1 MAAAPHSIAIRGWPG
16 FHSASRRSMNPD
28 LTAHHCVDLGLLLG
42 IGIAAKFFQILTSYP
57 NLEEYFIMHGLLV
70 AAPARPID

>member
-1 MAAAPHSIAIRGWPG
+1 
-16 FHSASRRSMNPD
+16 MNPD
-28 LTAHHCVDLGLLLG
+28 LTAHHCVDLELLLG

-70 AAPARPID
+70 AAPAQPID